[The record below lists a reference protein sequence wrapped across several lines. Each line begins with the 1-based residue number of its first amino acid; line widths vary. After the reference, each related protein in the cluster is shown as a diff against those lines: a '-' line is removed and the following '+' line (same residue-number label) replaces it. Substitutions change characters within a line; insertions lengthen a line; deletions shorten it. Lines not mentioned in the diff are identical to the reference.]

1 MLLLKGDFN
10 LFFKKKTKEVN
21 CQGLNSVAIIMDGN
35 GRWAKKRGLP
45 RTFGHREGAKRIQKA
60 LEKFRELG
68 VHYVTLYAFST
79 ENWKRPKE
87 EVDTIM
93 ELAFKYLATTVSEKV
108 ESDKDFS
115 VKFLGDKSRLPE
127 DLRNIAEELEEKSR
141 GRAFVCSV
149 ALNYGGR
156 DEIVHAANEAIKAG
170 HTTLTEEILSKYTYT
185 STEPDPDL
193 VIRTG
198 GDFRTSNFL
207 IWQSAYAE
215 YYVTKTLWPDFDE
228 DEIIKAVTE
237 FSSRKRRFGGLDKED
252 LKEK

>member
-1 MLLLKGDFN
+1 M
-10 LFFKKKTKEVN
+10 FFKKKSKEVN

-35 GRWAKKRGLP
+35 GRWAKRRGLP
-45 RTFGHREGAKRIQKA
+45 RTLGHREGAKRIQRT

-93 ELAFKYLATTVSEKV
+93 ELAFKYLATTVAEKV

-115 VKFLGDKSRLPE
+115 IKFLGDKSRLPE
-127 DLRNIAEELEEKSR
+127 NLRNIAKELEEKSR

-170 HTTLTEEILSKYTYT
+170 HTTLTEEIISSYTYT

-207 IWQSAYAE
+207 IWQSAYSE

-228 DEIIKAVTE
+228 NEIIKAVTE

-252 LKEK
+252 LEEK

>member
-1 MLLLKGDFN
+1 ML
-10 LFFKKKTKEVN
+10 FKKKTKEVK
-21 CQGLNSVAIIMDGN
+21 CPGLNSVAIIMDGN

-45 RTFGHREGAKRIQKA
+45 RTFGHKEGAKRIQRA

-93 ELAFKYLATTVSEKV
+93 ELAVKYLASIVAEKV

-127 DLRNIAEELEEKSR
+127 NLRNIATELEEKSR

-170 HTTLTEEILSKYTYT
+170 HTTLTEDIISKYTYT

>member
-1 MLLLKGDFN
+1 M
-10 LFFKKKTKEVN
+10 FFKKKAKEVK
-21 CQGLNSVAIIMDGN
+21 CVGLNSVAIIMDGN

-45 RTFGHREGAKRIQKA
+45 RTLGHREGAKRIQKT

-79 ENWKRPKE
+79 ENWKRPRE

-93 ELAFKYLATTVSEKV
+93 ELAVKYLATTVAEKV

-127 DLRNIAEELEEKSR
+127 KLRNIATELEEKSR

-170 HTTLTEEILSKYTYT
+170 HTTLTEEIISSYTYT

-207 IWQSAYAE
+207 LWQSAYAE

-228 DEIIKAVTE
+228 NEIIKAVNE

-252 LKEK
+252 LKEQ

>member
-1 MLLLKGDFN
+1 
-10 LFFKKKTKEVN
+10 
-21 CQGLNSVAIIMDGN
+21 MDGN

-45 RTFGHREGAKRIQKA
+45 RTFGHREGAKRIQRA

-79 ENWKRPKE
+79 ENWKRPRE

-93 ELAFKYLATTVSEKV
+93 ELAFKYLASTVAEKV

-127 DLRNIAEELEEKSR
+127 NLRNIATELEEKSR

-156 DEIVHAANEAIKAG
+156 DEIVHAVNEAIKAG
-170 HTTLTEEILSKYTYT
+170 HTTLTEEIISSYTYT

-207 IWQSAYAE
+207 LWQSAYSE

-228 DEIIKAVTE
+228 NEIIKAVTE

-252 LKEK
+252 LKEQ

>member
-1 MLLLKGDFN
+1 M
-10 LFFKKKTKEVN
+10 FFKKKTKEVN
-21 CQGLNSVAIIMDGN
+21 CSGLNSVAIIMDGN

-45 RTFGHREGAKRIQKA
+45 RTLGHREGAKRIQRT

-93 ELAFKYLATTVSEKV
+93 ELAFKYLASTVAEKV

-115 VKFLGDKSRLPE
+115 IKFLGDKSRLPE
-127 DLRNIAEELEEKSR
+127 NLRNIATELEEKSR

-156 DEIVHAANEAIKAG
+156 DDIVHAANEAIKAG
-170 HTTLTEEILSKYTYT
+170 HTTLTEEIISSYTYT

-215 YYVTKTLWPDFDE
+215 YYVTKTLWPDFNE
-228 DEIIKAVTE
+228 DEIIKAVNE

-252 LKEK
+252 LKQK

>member
-1 MLLLKGDFN
+1 M
-10 LFFKKKTKEVN
+10 FFKKKTKEVN

-45 RTFGHREGAKRIQKA
+45 RTIGHREGAKRIQA
-60 LEKFRELG
+60 TLEKFRELG

-79 ENWKRPKE
+79 ENWKRPRE

-93 ELAFKYLATTVSEKV
+93 ELAFKYLATTVAEKV

-127 DLRNIAEELEEKSR
+127 NLRNIATELEEKSR

-156 DEIVHAANEAIKAG
+156 DEIVHAAWMIGSFSVNMVRKPF
-170 HTTLTEEILSKYTYT
+170 TTFLST
-185 STEPDPDL
+185 
-193 VIRTG
+193 
-198 GDFRTSNFL
+198 
-207 IWQSAYAE
+207 
-215 YYVTKTLWPDFDE
+215 
-228 DEIIKAVTE
+228 
-237 FSSRKRRFGGLDKED
+237 
-252 LKEK
+252 

>member
-1 MLLLKGDFN
+1 MLFKR
-10 LFFKKKTKEVN
+10 KKKTEKIN
-21 CQGLNSVAIIMDGN
+21 TGNLNSVAIIMDGN
-35 GRWAKKRGLP
+35 GRWAKRRGLP
-45 RTFGHREGAKRIQKA
+45 RTAGHVAGAGKIQAA
-60 LEKFRELG
+60 LEKFRDLG

-87 EVDTIM
+87 EVDAIM
-93 ELAFKYLATTVSEKV
+93 ELAYKYLATTVTEKV

-115 VKFLGDKSRLPE
+115 IKFLGDKVPLSE
-127 DLRNIAEELEEKSR
+127 KLRNKCLELEQTSR

-156 DEIVHAANEAIKAG
+156 DEIVHAANEAFKDG
-170 HTTLTEEILSKYTYT
+170 HTELTEEIISRYTYT
-185 STEPDPDL
+185 HPEPDPDL

-207 IWQSAYAE
+207 LWQSAYSE

-228 DEIIKAVTE
+228 NEIEKAVE
-237 FSSRKRRFGGLDKED
+237 AYAKRNRRFGGLDKED
-252 LKEK
+252 LKKQ

>member
-1 MLLLKGDFN
+1 
-10 LFFKKKTKEVN
+10 
-21 CQGLNSVAIIMDGN
+21 MDGN

-45 RTFGHREGAKRIQKA
+45 RTFGHKEGAKRIQRA

-93 ELAFKYLATTVSEKV
+93 ELAVKYLASIVAEKV

-127 DLRNIAEELEEKSR
+127 NLRNIATELEEKSR

-170 HTTLTEEILSKYTYT
+170 HTTLTEDIISKYTYT